1 MAHELEMING
11 EAQMAYV
18 GDVPWH
24 GLGTKVDREL
34 TPDQFQKVAG
44 LDWTVEKQ
52 PLVTATGIPI
62 KNKEALV
69 RSSDNSILDVV
80 GTGWNPVQNSE
91 AFEFFHDYV
100 MAGDMEMHTAGS
112 LKDGQMVWA
121 LAKTKESF
129 ELFNGDQTDNYFLFT
144 NPHQFGKSI
153 NIRMTPIRVVCN
165 NTLTLSLSQD
175 TDKMV
180 TVNHRKA
187 FDPDMVKE
195 QMGIAHEKMEQYKS
209 MASFLGSKPATGDN
223 VIQYFNEVFGAPAKE
238 KEDGVLPFTS
248 RNAKIAMENLQTQPG
263 ANFAEGSW
271 WQAFNSVTYMTDH
284 LQGREGDSR
293 LQSAW
298 YGRNRKVK
306 LNALDKALEYAEA
319 AYKKLEKRG

>member
-1 MAHELEMING
+1 MSHELEIVNG

-62 KNKEALV
+62 KNKQALI
-69 RSSDNSILDVV
+69 RSSDSTVLDVV
-80 GTGWNPVQNSE
+80 GKGWNPVQNSE

-129 ELFNGDQTDNYFLFT
+129 ELFKGDQTDNYFLFT

-175 TDKMV
+175 SDKMV
-180 TVNHRKA
+180 TVNHRKV

-195 QMGIAHEKMEQYKS
+195 QMGIAKEKMEQYKS
-209 MASFLGSKPATGDN
+209 MAAFLGSKRATGDN
-223 VIQYFNEVFGAPAKE
+223 IIQYFNEVFGAPAKE
-238 KEDGVLPFTS
+238 KVEGAMPFTS
-248 RNAKIAMENLQTQPG
+248 RNAKIAMENLTTQPG
-263 ANFAEGSW
+263 AQFAEGSW

-306 LNALDKALEYAEA
+306 LNALDKALVYAEA
-319 AYKKLEKRG
+319 A

>member
-1 MAHELEMING
+1 MAHELEIVNG
-11 EAQMAYV
+11 NAQMAYV
-18 GDVPWH
+18 GDLPWH
-24 GLGTKVDREL
+24 GLGTKVEQDL
-34 TPDQFQKVAG
+34 TPGDFQKVAG

-52 PLVTATGIPI
+52 PLTTATGIPI

-69 RSSDNSILDVV
+69 RTSDNSVLDVV

-165 NTLTLSLSQD
+165 NTLTLSLSQSS
-175 TDKMV
+175 DKMV

-195 QMGIAHEKMEQYKS
+195 QMGIAREKMEQYKS
-209 MASFLGSKPATGDN
+209 MAEFLGGKRATGDN
-223 VIQYFNEVFGAPAKE
+223 VIQYFNEVFGAPAKA

-248 RNAKIAMENLQTQPG
+248 RNAKIAMENLNTQPG
-263 ANFAEGSW
+263 ANFAQGSW

-319 AYKKLEKRG
+319 A

>member
-319 AYKKLEKRG
+319 A

>member
-1 MAHELEMING
+1 MSHELEIVNG

-62 KNKEALV
+62 KNKQALI
-69 RSSDNSILDVV
+69 RSSDNTVLDVV
-80 GTGWNPVQNSE
+80 GKGWNPVQNSE

-129 ELFNGDQTDNYFLFT
+129 ELFKGDQTDNYFLFT

-175 TDKMV
+175 SDKMV

-195 QMGIAHEKMEQYKS
+195 QMGIAKEKMEQYKS
-209 MASFLGSKPATGDN
+209 MAAFLGSKRATGDN
-223 VIQYFNEVFGAPAKE
+223 IIQYFNEVFGAPAKE
-238 KEDGVLPFTS
+238 KVEGAMPFTS
-248 RNAKIAMENLQTQPG
+248 RNAKIAMENLTTQPG
-263 ANFAEGSW
+263 AQFAEGSW

-298 YGRNRKVK
+298 YGRNPK
-306 LNALDKALEYAEA
+306 LLIPTLKLACFICLQIDA
-319 AYKKLEKRG
+319 A

>member
-1 MAHELEMING
+1 MAHELEIVNG
-11 EAQMAYV
+11 QAQMAYV
-18 GDVPWH
+18 GELPWH
-24 GLGTKVDREL
+24 GLGTKVPADL
-34 TPDQFQKVAG
+34 TPDQFMVTAG
-44 LDWTVEKQ
+44 LDWKVTKEK
-52 PLVTATGIPI
+52 LVTPQGVIVP
-62 KNKEALV
+62 NKEALV
-69 RSSDNSILDVV
+69 RTSDNSVLDVV

-91 AFEFFHDYV
+91 AFEFFNDYV
-100 MAGDMEMHTAGS
+100 VAGDMEMHTAGS
-112 LKDGQMVWA
+112 LKNGQMVWA

-165 NTLTLSLSQD
+165 NTLTLSLSKES
-175 TDKMV
+175 DKMV

-195 QMGIAHEKMEQYKS
+195 QMGIAREKMEQYKS
-209 MASFLGSKPATGDN
+209 MAEFLGGKRYTADN

-238 KEDGVLPFTS
+238 KVDNVIPFTS
-248 RNAKIAMENLQTQPG
+248 HNAKIAYENLDTQPG
-263 ANFAEGSW
+263 ANFAQGSW
-271 WQAFNSVTYMTDH
+271 WTAFNSVTHMTDH
-284 LQGREGDSR
+284 LQGRENDSR

-319 AYKKLEKRG
+319 A